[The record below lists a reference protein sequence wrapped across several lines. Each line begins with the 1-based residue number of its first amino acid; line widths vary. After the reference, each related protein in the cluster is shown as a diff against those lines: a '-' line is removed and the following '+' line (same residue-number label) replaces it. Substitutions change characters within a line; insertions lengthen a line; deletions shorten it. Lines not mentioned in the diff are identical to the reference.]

1 MNQHHARMRSIPFH
15 RPSVAESEVQA
26 IADVILSGTLTM
38 GPRTLEFERRFAAY
52 LGVRHAVAVSSG
64 TAALHLSLE
73 AAGVGPGDEV
83 IVPTTTFTATAQAVI
98 YLGAKPILCDINP
111 ATLNMDYRDARWRI
125 NSATRAIVP
134 VHLGGNPCD
143 MREIAEIARQ
153 HNLRVVEDAAH
164 ALPSRY
170 YAQLIGSMSEFT
182 CFSFYATKPLTTG
195 EGGMIT
201 TDNDEAAARI
211 RLMRLHGIDRSGDER
226 AGSNGSWD
234 YSIREAG
241 YKYNFT
247 DIQAALGIVQ
257 LAKCDAM
264 RDKRTRIAQLYS
276 KAFGAIDA
284 LETPNVSENC
294 ESSWHLYIL
303 RLHLDRLSADR
314 NEFIQRMSQKGVA
327 CSVHFIPLHLQDFY
341 QRAYGYQSGDF
352 ACAEAEFQRCVS
364 LPIYPDLCDEEVE
377 YIVEAVRQTVAGL
390 YVPSAIA
397 VRA

>member
-1 MNQHHARMRSIPFH
+1 MNQHRTRMRSIPFH

-26 IADVILSGTLTM
+26 VADVIRSGMLTM
-38 GPRTLEFERRFAAY
+38 GPRTSEFETRFASY

-73 AAGVGPGDEV
+73 AAGVVSGDEV

-98 YLGAKPILCDINP
+98 YLGAKPILCDVNP
-111 ATLNMDYRDARWRI
+111 ATLNMDWKDARRRI
-125 NSATRAIVP
+125 TSTTRAIVP
-134 VHLGGNPCD
+134 VHLGGNPCE
-143 MREIAEIARQ
+143 MREFADIARQ

-170 YAQLIGSMSEFT
+170 CGELIGSISELT

-201 TDNDEAAARI
+201 TDNGEAAARI
-211 RLMRLHGIDRSGDER
+211 RLMRLHGIERSVHDQ
-226 AGSNGSWD
+226 AGSNGSWG
-234 YSIREAG
+234 YSIREVG

-257 LAKCDAM
+257 LAKCDGM
-264 RDKRTRIAQLYS
+264 REKRARIASLYS
-276 KAFGAIDA
+276 EAFGAMDA
-284 LETPNVSENC
+284 LETPRVNENC

-303 RLHLDRLSADR
+303 RLHLDRVSDDR
-314 NEFIQRMSQKGVA
+314 NGFIQRMSQKGVA

-341 QRAYGYQSGDF
+341 QRAYGYRSGDF
-352 ACAEAEFQRCVS
+352 PCAEAEFQRCVS
-364 LPIYPDLCDEEVE
+364 LPIYPDLSDKEIEH
-377 YIVEAVRQTVAGL
+377 IVDAVRQTVAEL
-390 YVPSAIA
+390 YVPRAIA

>member
-1 MNQHHARMRSIPFH
+1 MNQYRTKTQSIPFH
-15 RPSVAESEVQA
+15 RPSLGEEEIQA
-26 IADVILSGTLTM
+26 VADVIRSGILTM

-52 LGVRHAVAVSSG
+52 LGVRHAIAVSSG

-98 YLGAKPILCDINP
+98 YLGAKPILCDTNP
-111 ATLNMDYRDARWRI
+111 ATLNMDWKDARRRI
-125 NSATRAIVP
+125 TSATRAIVP
-134 VHLGGNPCD
+134 VHLGGNPCE
-143 MREIAEIARQ
+143 MREIAEIARH

-170 YAQLIGSMSEFT
+170 CGELIASISEFT

-201 TDNDEAAARI
+201 TENDTAAARI
-211 RLMRLHGIDRSGDER
+211 RLMRLHGIDRSDDEQT
-226 AGSNGSWD
+226 GSNVSWG
-234 YSIREAG
+234 YSIRGAG

-264 RDKRTRIAQLYS
+264 QEKRTRIARLYS

-284 LETPNVSENC
+284 LETPKVNENC

-303 RLHLDRLSADR
+303 RLHLDRLSDDR
-314 NEFIQRMSQKGVA
+314 NGFIQRMSQKGVA

-352 ACAEAEFQRCVS
+352 PCAESEFQRCVS
-364 LPIYPDLCDEEVE
+364 LPIYPDLSDEELE
-377 YIVEAVRQTVAGL
+377 YIIEAVRQTVAEL
-390 YVPSAIA
+390 YVPRAIA